1 MVGRPLPLPLGC
13 GGPRAQ
19 RAVSSSFVKFRQI
32 DGIDE
37 TARWV
42 PHHPRPWAQGFQ
54 SLPLL
59 VTMHM
64 VLYIYMERTSWFV
77 CHVMP
82 VLRMQSKGA
91 AEGEVSRESEASR
104 NGCPACQSE
113 FAF

>member
-1 MVGRPLPLPLGC
+1 MVVGRPLPLVC
-13 GGPRAQ
+13 GGCPTTRDPGQ
-19 RAVSSSFVKFRQI
+19 
-32 DGIDE
+32 DL
-37 TARWV
+37 
-42 PHHPRPWAQGFQ
+42 Q

-64 VLYIYMERTSWFV
+64 VLYMERSSWFV

-104 NGCPACQSE
+104 NGCLACQSE